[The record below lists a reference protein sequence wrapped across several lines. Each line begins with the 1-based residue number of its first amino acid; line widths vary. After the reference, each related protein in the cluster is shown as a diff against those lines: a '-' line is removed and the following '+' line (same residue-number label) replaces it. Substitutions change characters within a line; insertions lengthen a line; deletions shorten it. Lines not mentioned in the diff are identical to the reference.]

1 MDNLLSKIPS
11 IDDSV
16 TREILGNVDSLSRTV
31 FYVLT
36 VVTLC
41 SFFHGLWSRWT
52 LWRQG
57 RHRESSKASVRL
69 SVILRRI
76 VERILL
82 QRRVRRQRTEAG
94 RAHVLLFW
102 GFLILFGGTILI
114 AIEHYSA
121 AAIGRTAYDP
131 IFHKGLYFVIYEFV
145 LDTAGLALLA
155 GCLWFLKRRFKSD
168 SSMAHVRSDY
178 LVLGLLMAITVTGFI
193 AEGLRITLEQTPLPG
208 FSYVGLL
215 FAWPLQ
221 WCGVTSENAAP
232 IHLTIWWVH
241 VVFALGL
248 IALFPHTRL
257 LHSLAGMVNLAFSEQ
272 TLGVMQPISIEQV
285 EKTGLVGA
293 ETITD
298 FTRWQLLSL
307 DACVS
312 CGRCEDLCPANQAGK
327 ELSPRDVVQGLL
339 GVMELGDVPLD
350 HGISNDAAWACTTCH
365 ACVETCPLGVDPLE
379 FITDVRRNLVAEGK
393 LKGPPGQALQKMQR
407 SGNPWGLPA
416 DERLSWAE
424 GLNVPLV
431 EDVDDFEIVYWVGC
445 AATYD
450 RRIQKVARAVVQL
463 FQAADVKFV
472 VLGPEER
479 CTGESARRMGD
490 EFLFQ
495 ELAANNI
502 STLSKYPIKKI
513 VTHCPHCLNSFKHD
527 YPQFYKEFGAGD
539 DFHFEAVHHTQFL
552 SELLA
557 EGRLVVPENVLDAGT
572 DAAETDAAL
581 LTYHDP
587 CYLARVNGITESPR
601 ELIQLT
607 LPEESVVELTRC
619 GENTACCGAG
629 GGRMWFDDEA
639 SERTGSGRVT
649 EVIDSNVKTLAVSCP
664 FCLTMMSDGLAARE
678 SAIEVRDVAELLL
691 EALGTT
697 D

>member
-1 MDNLLSKIPS
+1 MVNLLSQITG
-11 IDDSV
+11 IDNTV
-16 TREILGNVDSLSRTV
+16 TREILGNVDSLSRTI

-36 VVTLC
+36 VFALC

-57 RHRESSKASVRL
+57 CRRDSSPQSMRFR
-69 SVILRRI
+69 VIARR
-76 VERILL
+76 VVTRILL
-82 QRRVRRQRTEAG
+82 QRRVRRQRQGAG
-94 RAHVLLFW
+94 RAHVLLFG
-102 GFLILFGGTILI
+102 GFGILFVGTVLI

-121 AAIGRTAYDP
+121 AAVGRSAEDP

-155 GCLWFLKRRFKSD
+155 GCLWFLKRRMKSD
-168 SSMAHVRSDY
+168 SSMAHIRSDY
-178 LVLGLLMAITVTGFI
+178 LVLGLLIALVVTGYV

-221 WCGVTSENAAP
+221 WIGVTTENAAP
-232 IHLTIWWVH
+232 IHLTLWWVH
-241 VVFALGL
+241 VVLALGL

-257 LHSLAGMVNLAFSEQ
+257 LHSLAGALNLALSEQ
-272 TLGVMQPISIEQV
+272 TLGVMQPLSIEQV
-285 EKTGLVGA
+285 EATGLVGA
-293 ETITD
+293 EKVSD

-312 CGRCEDLCPANQAGK
+312 CGRCEDLCPADQAGK
-327 ELSPRDVVQGLL
+327 ALSPRDVVQGLR
-339 GVMELGDVPLD
+339 GVMELGNVPLNT
-350 HGISNDAAWACTTCH
+350 GISNDAAWACTTCH

-431 EDVDDFEIVYWVGC
+431 NEVEDFEIVYWVGC
-445 AATYD
+445 AAAYD
-450 RRIQKVARAVVQL
+450 PRIQKVARAVVQL
-463 FQAADVKFV
+463 LQAADVKFV

-495 ELAANNI
+495 ELAAKNI
-502 STLSKYPIKKI
+502 STFSKYPIKKI

-527 YPQFYKEFGAGD
+527 YPQFYEEFGVGD
-539 DFHFEAVHHTQFL
+539 NLHFETVHHTQFL

-557 EGRLVVPENVLDAGT
+557 AGRLVIPENPRGGN
-572 DAAETDAAL
+572 TDAAL

-607 LPEESVVELTRC
+607 LPEESVIELSRC

-629 GGRMWFDDEA
+629 GGRMWFDDE
-639 SERTGSGRVT
+639 SEQRTGSGRVD
-649 EVIDSNVKTLAVSCP
+649 EVIGSTAKTLAVSCP
-664 FCLTMMSDGLAARE
+664 FCLTMMGDGLAGRDA
-678 SAIEVRDVAELLL
+678 SVEVKDVAELLL
-691 EALGTT
+691 EVFTAE
-697 D
+697 

>member
-1 MDNLLSKIPS
+1 MVNLLSQITG
-11 IDDSV
+11 IDNTV
-16 TREILGNVDSLSRTV
+16 TREILGNVDSLSRTI

-36 VVTLC
+36 VFALC

-57 RHRESSKASVRL
+57 RQRDSSPESMRFR
-69 SVILRRI
+69 VILRRVI
-76 VERILL
+76 ERILL
-82 QRRVRRQRTEAG
+82 QRRVRRQRKAAG
-94 RAHVLLFW
+94 RAHVLLFG
-102 GFLILFGGTILI
+102 GFGILFIGTVLI

-121 AAIGRTAYDP
+121 AAIGRSPQDP

-178 LVLGLLMAITVTGFI
+178 VVLGLLVSLVITGYV
-193 AEGLRITLEQTPLPG
+193 AEGLRITLEETPLPG

-221 WCGVTSENAAP
+221 WIGVTVENAAP
-232 IHLTIWWVH
+232 IHLTLWWVH
-241 VVFALGL
+241 VVLALGL

-257 LHSLAGMVNLAFSEQ
+257 LHSLAGAINLALSEQ

-285 EKTGLVGA
+285 EQTGLVGA
-293 ETITD
+293 EKITD

-312 CGRCEDLCPANQAGK
+312 CGRCEDLCPADQAGK
-327 ELSPRDVVQGLL
+327 ALSPRDVVQGLR
-339 GVMELGDVPLD
+339 GVMELGNVPLTN
-350 HGISNDAAWACTTCH
+350 GISNDAAWACTTCH

-431 EDVDDFEIVYWVGC
+431 SEVEDFEIVYWVGC
-445 AATYD
+445 AAAYD

-463 FQAADVKFV
+463 LQAAEVKFV

-502 STLSKYPIKKI
+502 ATLSKYPIKKI

-527 YPQFYKEFGAGD
+527 YPQFYEEFGAGD
-539 DFHFEAVHHTQFL
+539 DFHFEAVHHTQYL

-557 EGRLVVPENVLDAGT
+557 AGRLVIPENAGG
-572 DAAETDAAL
+572 DNADAAL

-607 LPEESVVELTRC
+607 LPEESVVELARC

-629 GGRMWFDDEA
+629 GGRMWFDDE
-639 SERTGSGRVT
+639 SVERTGGGRVD
-649 EVIDSNVKTLAVSCP
+649 EVIESTAQTLAVSCP

-678 SAIEVRDVAELLL
+678 AGIEVRDVAELLL
-691 EALGTT
+691 EALGTAN
-697 D
+697 

>member
-1 MDNLLSKIPS
+1 MVNLLSQITG
-11 IDDSV
+11 IDNTV
-16 TREILGNVDSLSRTV
+16 TREILGNVDSLSRTI

-36 VVTLC
+36 VFALC

-57 RHRESSKASVRL
+57 RRRDRSPESMRFC
-69 SVILRRI
+69 VIFRRVI
-76 VERILL
+76 TRVLL
-82 QRRVRRQRTEAG
+82 QRRVRRQRKSAG
-94 RAHVLLFW
+94 RAHVLLFG
-102 GFLILFGGTILI
+102 GFGILFIGTILI

-121 AAIGRTAYDP
+121 AATGRSAEDP

-145 LDTAGLALLA
+145 LDTAGLALLV

-178 LVLGLLMAITVTGFI
+178 VVLGLLVSLVITGYV
-193 AEGLRITLEQTPLPG
+193 AEGLRVTLEQTPLPG

-221 WCGVTSENAAP
+221 WLGITTENAAP
-232 IHLTIWWVH
+232 IHLTLWWVH
-241 VVFALGL
+241 VVLALGL

-257 LHSLAGMVNLAFSEQ
+257 LHSLAGAVNLALSEQ
-272 TLGVMQPISIEQV
+272 TLGVMHPISIEQV
-285 EKTGLVGA
+285 EETGLVGA
-293 ETITD
+293 EKITD

-312 CGRCEDLCPANQAGK
+312 CGRCEDLCPADQAGK
-327 ELSPRDVVQGLL
+327 TLSPRDVVQGLR
-339 GVMELGDVPLD
+339 GVMELGNVPLNN
-350 HGISNDAAWACTTCH
+350 GISNDAAWACTTCH

-431 EDVDDFEIVYWVGC
+431 NEVEDFEIVYWVGC
-445 AATYD
+445 AAAYD

-463 FQAADVKFV
+463 LQAAEVQFV

-502 STLSKYPIKKI
+502 STLSKYPVKKI

-527 YPQFYKEFGAGD
+527 YPQFYEEFGAGD
-539 DFHFEAVHHTQFL
+539 NFHFEAVHHTQFL

-557 EGRLVVPENVLDAGT
+557 EGRLVIPES
-572 DAAETDAAL
+572 AEGANANAAL

-607 LPEESVVELTRC
+607 LPEESVVELSRC

-629 GGRMWFDDEA
+629 GGRMWFDDE
-639 SERTGSGRVT
+639 SVERTGGGRVD
-649 EVIDSNVKTLAVSCP
+649 EVIESNAKTLAVSCP

-678 SAIEVRDVAELLL
+678 AAVEVRDVAELLL
-691 EALGTT
+691 EALGTAN
-697 D
+697 

>member
-1 MDNLLSKIPS
+1 MVKLLSQIVG
-11 IDDSV
+11 IDKTV

-31 FYVLT
+31 FYVFT
-36 VVTLC
+36 VLALC
-41 SFFHGLWSRWT
+41 SFFHGLWSRWK

-57 RHRESSKASVRL
+57 RLRDNPSPLRP
-69 SVILRRI
+69 SVIVRRI
-76 VERILL
+76 FETILL
-82 QRRVRRQRTEAG
+82 QRRVRRQRQGAG
-94 RAHVLLFW
+94 RAHVLLFG
-102 GFLILFGGTILI
+102 GFGILFVGTILI

-121 AAIGRTAYDP
+121 AAIGRSAQDP

-155 GCLWFLKRRFKSD
+155 GCLWFLKRRLKSD

-178 LVLGLLMAITVTGFI
+178 LVLGLLVSLVVTGYV

-208 FSYVGLL
+208 FSYMGLL
-215 FAWPLQ
+215 FAWPMQ
-221 WCGVTSENAAP
+221 WCGITDENAAP
-232 IHLTIWWVH
+232 IHLTLWWIH
-241 VVFALGL
+241 VVLALGL
-248 IALFPHTRL
+248 IAVFPHTRL
-257 LHSLAGMVNLAFSEQ
+257 LHSLAGAVNLAFSEQ
-272 TLGVMQPISIEQV
+272 ALGTMQPLSIEDV
-285 EKTGLVGA
+285 AETGLVGA
-293 ETITD
+293 EKIAD

-312 CGRCEDLCPANQAGK
+312 CGRCEDLCPADQAGK
-327 ELSPRDVVQGLL
+327 ALSPRNVVQGLRS
-339 GVMELGDVPLD
+339 VMELGTVPLNA
-350 HGISNDAAWACTTCH
+350 GITNAAAWACTTCH

-416 DERLSWAE
+416 DERLTWSE
-424 GLNVPLV
+424 GLDVPLV
-431 EDVDDFEIVYWVGC
+431 KDVEEFEIVYWVGC
-445 AATYD
+445 AAAYD
-450 RRIQKVARAVVQL
+450 QRIQKVARAVVQL
-463 FQAADVKFV
+463 LQAAKVKFV

-502 STLSKYPIKKI
+502 STFSKYPIKKI

-527 YPQFYKEFGAGD
+527 YPQFYEEFGAGD
-539 DFHFEAVHHTQFL
+539 DCRFEAVHHTQYL

-557 EGRLVVPENVLDAGT
+557 AGRLVIPENANS
-572 DAAETDAAL
+572 AETDAAL

-607 LPEESVVELTRC
+607 LPKESVVELSRC

-639 SERTGSGRVT
+639 SERTGNGRVD
-649 EVIDSNVKTLAVSCP
+649 EVIGSTAKTLAVSCP
-664 FCLTMMSDGLAARE
+664 FCLTMMSDGLAARDA
-678 SAIEVRDVAELLL
+678 SVEVRDVAELLL

-697 D
+697 N

>member
-1 MDNLLSKIPS
+1 MVNLLSQITE
-11 IDDSV
+11 IDNTI
-16 TREILGNVDSLSRTV
+16 TREILGNVDSVSQTIFYLLTV
-31 FYVLT
+31 FA
-36 VVTLC
+36 C
-41 SFFHGLWSRWT
+41 GSFFHGLWSRWS

-57 RHRESSKASVRL
+57 RRRDGSPESVRFR
-69 SVILRRI
+69 VIARR
-76 VERILL
+76 VVTRILL
-82 QRRVRRQRTEAG
+82 QRRVRRQRKAAG
-94 RAHVLLFW
+94 RAHVLLFG
-102 GFLILFGGTILI
+102 GFGILFIGTILI
-114 AIEHYSA
+114 AVEHYSA
-121 AAIGRTAYDP
+121 AAIGRSPQDP

-155 GCLWFLKRRFKSD
+155 GCLWFLKRRFQSN
-168 SSMAHVRSDY
+168 SSMSHVRSDY
-178 LVLGLLMAITVTGFI
+178 VVLGLLVSLVITGFV
-193 AEGLRITLEQTPLPG
+193 AEGLRITLEHTPLPG

-221 WCGVTSENAAP
+221 WLGITTENAAP
-232 IHLTIWWVH
+232 IHLTLWWVH
-241 VVFALGL
+241 VVLALGL

-257 LHSLAGMVNLAFSEQ
+257 LHSLAGTVNLALSEQ

-285 EKTGLVGA
+285 EETGLVGA
-293 ETITD
+293 GKIAD

-327 ELSPRDVVQGLL
+327 ALSPRDVVQGLRSVL
-339 GVMELGDVPLD
+339 ELENEPLSN
-350 HGISNDAAWACTTCH
+350 GISDAAAWACTTCH

-393 LKGPPGQALQKMQR
+393 LKGSPGQTLQKMQR
-407 SGNPWGLPA
+407 AGNPWGLPA
-416 DERLSWAE
+416 DERLSWAD

-431 EDVDDFEIVYWVGC
+431 HEVEDFEIVYWVGC
-445 AATYD
+445 AAAYD

-463 FQAADVKFV
+463 LQAAEVKFV

-495 ELAANNI
+495 ELAATNI

-527 YPQFYKEFGAGD
+527 YPQFYEEFGAGD
-539 DFHFEAVHHTQFL
+539 ESHFEALHHTQFL
-552 SELLA
+552 SELL
-557 EGRLVVPENVLDAGT
+557 ESGRLVIPENVHS
-572 DAAETDAAL
+572 AETAAAL

-607 LPEESVVELTRC
+607 LPEESVVELARC
-619 GENTACCGAG
+619 GENTSCCGAG

-639 SERTGSGRVT
+639 SGRTGVGRVD
-649 EVIDSNVKTLAVSCP
+649 EVIHSNAKTLAVSCP

-678 SAIEVRDVAELLL
+678 ATVEVRDVAELLL
-691 EALGTT
+691 EALGT
-697 D
+697 

>member
-1 MDNLLSKIPS
+1 A
-11 IDDSV
+11 
-16 TREILGNVDSLSRTV
+16 RR
-31 FYVLT
+31 
-36 VVTLC
+36 
-41 SFFHGLWSRWT
+41 
-52 LWRQG
+52 
-57 RHRESSKASVRL
+57 
-69 SVILRRI
+69 VIGA
-76 VERILL
+76 ILL
-82 QRRVRRQRTEAG
+82 QRRVRRQRKAAG
-94 RAHVLLFW
+94 RAHVLLFG
-102 GFLILFGGTILI
+102 GFGVLFIGTILI

-121 AAIGRTAYDP
+121 AALGRSPQNP

-155 GCLWFLKRRFKSD
+155 GCLWFLKRRLQSD

-178 LVLGLLMAITVTGFI
+178 VVLGLLVSLVITGYV
-193 AEGLRITLEQTPLPG
+193 AEGLRITLEETPLPG

-221 WCGVTSENAAP
+221 WLGITTENAAP
-232 IHLTIWWVH
+232 IHLTLWWVH
-241 VVFALGL
+241 VVLALGL

-257 LHSLAGMVNLAFSEQ
+257 LHSLAGAVNLSLSEQ
-272 TLGVMQPISIEQV
+272 TLGVMQPISISEV
-285 EKTGLVGA
+285 EETGLVGA
-293 ETITD
+293 GKITD
-298 FTRWQLLSL
+298 FTRRQLLSL

-327 ELSPRDVVQGLL
+327 ALSPRNIVQGLRR
-339 GVMELGDVPLD
+339 VMESLDVPLSN
-350 HGISNDAAWACTTCH
+350 GISNDAAWACTTCH

-393 LKGPPGQALQKMQR
+393 LKGSPGQALQKMQR
-407 SGNPWGLPA
+407 SGNPWGLPT
-416 DERLSWAE
+416 DGRLSWAE

-431 EDVDDFEIVYWVGC
+431 NEVEDFEIVYWVGC
-445 AATYD
+445 AAAYD

-463 FQAADVKFV
+463 LQAAEVPFV

-479 CTGESARRMGD
+479 CTGDSARRMGD

-495 ELAANNI
+495 ELAATNI

-527 YPQFYKEFGAGD
+527 YPQFYEEFGAGD
-539 DFHFEAVHHTQFL
+539 NFHFEAVHHTQFL
-552 SELLA
+552 SELLVA
-557 EGRLVVPENVLDAGT
+557 GRLVIPENGESAN
-572 DAAETDAAL
+572 ADAAL

-607 LPEESVVELTRC
+607 LPEESIVELSRC

-639 SERTGSGRVT
+639 VQRTGGERVD
-649 EVIDSNVKTLAVSCP
+649 EVIESQAKTLAVSCP
-664 FCLTMMSDGLAARE
+664 FCLTMINDGLAARE
-678 SAIEVRDVAELLL
+678 AKVEVKDVAELLM

-697 D
+697 N

>member
-1 MDNLLSKIPS
+1 MVKLLSQIAG
-11 IDDSV
+11 IDKTV
-16 TREILGNVDSLSRTV
+16 TREILGNVDPISRTV

-36 VVTLC
+36 VFALC
-41 SFFHGLWSRWT
+41 SFVHGLWSRWV
-52 LWRQG
+52 LWKQG
-57 RHRESSKASVRL
+57 RRTDASPCSL
-69 SVILRRI
+69 PLGVIVSR
-76 VERILL
+76 VVGRILL
-82 QRRVRRQRTEAG
+82 QRRVRRQRKAAG
-94 RAHVLLFW
+94 RAHVLLFA
-102 GFLILFGGTILI
+102 GFGILFIGTILI

-121 AAIGRTAYDP
+121 AAIGRSPLDP

-155 GCLWFLKRRFKSD
+155 GCLWFFNRRFKSD

-178 LVLGLLMAITVTGFI
+178 VVLGLLVSLVITGYV
-193 AEGLRITLEQTPLPG
+193 AEGLRITLEDTPLPG

-221 WCGVTSENAAP
+221 WWGVTSENAAP
-232 IHLTIWWVH
+232 IHLTLWWLH
-241 VVFALGL
+241 VVLALGL

-257 LHSLAGMVNLAFSEQ
+257 LHSLAGAINLACSEQ

-285 EKTGLVGA
+285 EETGLVGA
-293 ETITD
+293 EKFTD

-312 CGRCEDLCPANQAGK
+312 CGRCEELCPADQAGK
-327 ELSPRDVVQGLL
+327 VLSPRDVVQGLRC
-339 GVMELGDVPLD
+339 VMELGNVPLNN
-350 HGISNDAAWACTTCH
+350 GISNDAAWACTTCH

-416 DERLSWAE
+416 DERLTWSE
-424 GLNVPLV
+424 GLDVPLV
-431 EDVDDFEIVYWVGC
+431 NDVEDFEIVYWVGC
-445 AATYD
+445 AAAYD

-463 FQAADVKFV
+463 LQAAKVKFV

-502 STLSKYPIKKI
+502 STFSKYPIKKI

-527 YPQFYKEFGAGD
+527 YPQFYEEFGGGD

-557 EGRLVVPENVLDAGT
+557 AGRLAIPENAQGGNAV
-572 DAAETDAAL
+572 AAL

-607 LPEESVVELTRC
+607 LPEESVVELSRC

-639 SERTGSGRVT
+639 VERTGSGRVD
-649 EVIDSNVKTLAVSCP
+649 EVIESAAKTLAVACP
-664 FCLTMMSDGLAARE
+664 FCLTMMNDGLAARE
-678 SAIEVRDVAELLL
+678 AAVEVRDVAELLL
-691 EALGTT
+691 EALGTAS
-697 D
+697 